1 MKKQVLLSLPLA
13 ALLAFPAVAQNS
25 QSSSMSKDQQQS
37 GQTMAPADQNTKA
50 TQTTNQTPSAGEM
63 ATGKEPLVYQQHEGF
78 WGKINPF
85 ARKKYVQRQL
95 TPVQDRV
102 NELDQLTAANSKLI
116 KDVDSRAT
124 EGIRMASAKATEADN
139 HATEATSRA
148 QQAHET
154 AQQATQQLQTV
165 QQAVEKVDQYEAA
178 TQVEIRFAPGQLVLS
193 KKAKEALA
201 DVASGL
207 KDQKGYILE
216 VQGFSSGKGQAA
228 LQNSQQMA
236 DAVTRYLVLEH
247 NVPIYRIYAL
257 SMGNAPVPASASANA
272 DSNAKP
278 VRRTRG
284 GRVEVSLL
292 KNSIG
297 NLASAAPA
305 SSTAPSTTSPT
316 SNSNLPASDQTPPSS
331 NVGGSVSGA
340 ATSTTGTSSS
350 SSSTQSTGSSSTT
363 NPSSDV
369 SNPNSTQNPPSGEQK
384 PEQKPPA
391 KPPIL

>member
-1 MKKQVLLSLPLA
+1 MKKQVLLALPLA
-13 ALLAFPAVAQNS
+13 AVLALPAVAQNTQPS
-25 QSSSMSKDQQQS
+25 SKDQQQS
-37 GQTMAPADQNTKA
+37 QAGQTMAPADQNA
-50 TQTTNQTPSAGEM
+50 QNNQNQQAGEL
-63 ATGKEPLVYQQHEGF
+63 ASGKEPLAYQQHEGF

-95 TPVQDRV
+95 TPVRDRV
-102 NELDQLTAANSKLI
+102 NELDQLTAANGKLI

-124 EGIRMASAKATEADN
+124 EGIRMASAKATEADT

-201 DVASGL
+201 DLANGL

-216 VQGFSSGKGQAA
+216 VQGFSSGRGQTAI
-228 LQNSQQMA
+228 QNSQQMA
-236 DAVTRYLVLEH
+236 DAVTRYLVLNH
-247 NVPIYRIYAL
+247 DVPIYRIYAL
-257 SMGNAPVPASASANA
+257 SMGNAPVPVSANA
-272 DSNAKP
+272 NADQANGNK

-305 SSTAPSTTSPT
+305 GSSAAPASNVAPSSSPA
-316 SNSNLPASDQTPPSS
+316 SNSNLPASDNAAPASS

-340 ATSTTGTSSS
+340 ATSTPGSSS
-350 SSSTQSTGSSSTT
+350 SSGSSSTSTGSSSTS
-363 NPSSDV
+363 NPSSTP
-369 SNPNSTQNPPSGEQK
+369 SSSNPPSGS
-384 PEQKPPA
+384 EQKPPA